1 MVIKTKPIGLKKH
14 TGFTL
19 IELMLATSLLM
30 MILFSGYYAY
40 SLYTQKWQ
48 KRVDVFWQGTQQ
60 GIAVDTLQKL
70 MSSALP
76 YVVKNEDD
84 KAQIY
89 FSGNAERIE
98 FVSGSPIFSE
108 QSALVRISV
117 EPLGESKQLVYREKS
132 LTNFVLIDVN
142 QTDNNDA
149 EFWDVSTVL
158 ITDLSDFEFSFYGW
172 LSFDDAVRFVNAE
185 SSIEERD
192 PPEQD
197 WYASHQEKNIRILP
211 ENIRVSYV
219 KADRLTEMNVSLPSN
234 TVYELLAVIRKDT
247 D

>member
-1 MVIKTKPIGLKKH
+1 
-14 TGFTL
+14 
-19 IELMLATSLLM
+19 MLATSLLM

-70 MSSALP
+70 ISSALP
-76 YVVKNEDD
+76 YVVKNQDD
-84 KAQIY
+84 KAKIY
-89 FSGNAERIE
+89 FSGNAQQVEL
-98 FVSGSPIFSE
+98 VAGSPIFSE
-108 QSALVRISV
+108 QPALVQISL
-117 EPLGESKQLVYREKS
+117 ETLGDVQQLVYREKS
-132 LTNFVLIDVN
+132 LSSFVLMNTEQISARG
-142 QTDNNDA
+142 A

-158 ITDLSDFEFSFYGW
+158 IADLGDFEFSFYGW

-197 WYASHQEKNIRILP
+197 WYAIHQEENIRILP
-211 ENIRVSYV
+211 EVIRVSYV
-219 KADRLTEMNVSLPSN
+219 KADRLTEMNVSLPSD
-234 TVYELLAVIRKDT
+234 TVYELLAVIRKDV